1 PQHHVQSPRLLHWR
15 GPYHPF
21 AALVKKSVEY
31 FDLFHLATGFDDHVA
46 ARPVG
51 VLDTAVAAGGDAL
64 FIYQNGA
71 VVSACLV
78 IPATVNRVKG
88 QQVSQGGRI
97 SGGVV
102 DMHEFDLG
110 PVPRCTQCQAAHT
123 AKAID
128 PNFDTHSQL

>member
-1 PQHHVQSPRLLHWR
+1 
-15 GPYHPF
+15 
-21 AALVKKSVEY
+21 AA
-31 FDLFHLATGFDDHVA
+31 GFDDHVA

-51 VLDTAVAAGGDAL
+51 VLDTVVAAGGDAL

-71 VVSACLV
+71 VFSACLV

-88 QQVSQGGRI
+88 QQVDQGGRI

-102 DMHEFDLG
+102 DMHELDFG

-123 AKAID
+123 AKTID
-128 PNFDTHSQL
+128 ANFYTHNQF